1 MNQKAK
7 EPYLEIQSGKTPT
20 TIVWH
25 ARGNQGAVGASA
37 ILTSLIAELAEKG
50 EYYDATSAP
59 IFGAAKEG
67 EPIRVYNRISKD
79 PIEVFYT
86 PTELDV
92 IVIVDPTINRGILTQ
107 GAHKNTVYLIN
118 TNKTPEE
125 IARELK
131 LGPRRV
137 VTVDATGIAK
147 KELQTK
153 RSHPNTTI
161 LGALILIFPFFTLE
175 LMNKIIETTYE
186 EKGHKVVSTNQNA
199 MIRGFAEAVE
209 FDGRETD
216 IPWEENTPP
225 KKLAWYDILP
235 GASIPATGNF
245 SANKTGTWR
254 TERPILDLEKCIH
267 CLSCSQ
273 ACNDDSILTRFG
285 TDGLEKVIGIDYDH
299 CKGCA
304 ACVTVCPNK
313 AIHMVPET
321 ETK

>member
-20 TIVWH
+20 TIIWH

-137 VTVDATGIAK
+137 IAIDATNIART
-147 KELQTK
+147 ELKTK
-153 RSHPNTTI
+153 RSHPNTTM
-161 LGALILIFPFFTLE
+161 LGSLLRIFPFFTME

-186 EKGHKVVSTNQNA
+186 EKGHKVVSTNQSA
-199 MIRGFAEAVE
+199 MKRGFEEALE

-216 IPWEENTPP
+216 IPLEEVSPP
-225 KKLAWYDILP
+225 KKIAWYEILP
-235 GASIPATGNF
+235 GASVPATANF
-245 SANKTGTWR
+245 TVNKTGSWR
-254 TERPILDLEKCIH
+254 TERPILNLDKCIH
-267 CLSCSQ
+267 CLSCAQ
-273 ACNDDSILTRFG
+273 ACNDNSILTQFG
-285 TDGLEKVIGIDYDH
+285 KDGLEKVTGIDYDH

-304 ACVTVCPNK
+304 ACVTVCPSK